1 MCVDYISMKLKK
13 IKTRPNAMAIFSKD
27 SSPFSKIITLF
38 LIIYTCLSVLFLL
51 VLKLFVPMYIDPAR
65 MQGPGGQDLYL
76 LHLSNP

>member
-1 MCVDYISMKLKK
+1 MGGLYVCGLYLNETKK

-51 VLKLFVPMYIDPAR
+51 VLKLFVPMCIVPC
-65 MQGPGGQDLYL
+65 
-76 LHLSNP
+76 